1 MAKVSP
7 ARGRLASRHPQFA
20 GAFSTKGICS
30 LPSPFARKALPI
42 WKYLGPRHSQSA
54 SPLLAEGTPNLG
66 DPCQS
71 KGPAPGICRVQVAIP
86 WISPV
91 LLGIPEPPLWGV
103 QVESMLA
110 ALPICGVHMYPAD
123 QVGGGNGS
131 EDGLA
136 AASCS
141 RLDVC
146 AFYNRK
152 QLNRGF
158 NKVLCRLAQL
168 RPAPHQSGSALV
180 QLVMLH

>member
-1 MAKVSP
+1 M
-7 ARGRLASRHPQFA
+7 R
-20 GAFSTKGICS
+20 
-30 LPSPFARKALPI
+30 
-42 WKYLGPRHSQSA
+42 
-54 SPLLAEGTPNLG
+54 
-66 DPCQS
+66 
-71 KGPAPGICRVQVAIP
+71 
-86 WISPV
+86 ISPV
-91 LLGIPEPPLWGV
+91 LLGIPAPTLWGV

>member
-1 MAKVSP
+1 M
-7 ARGRLASRHPQFA
+7 
-20 GAFSTKGICS
+20 
-30 LPSPFARKALPI
+30 
-42 WKYLGPRHSQSA
+42 
-54 SPLLAEGTPNLG
+54 
-66 DPCQS
+66 
-71 KGPAPGICRVQVAIP
+71 QVAIP
-86 WISPV
+86 RISPV
-91 LLGIPEPPLWGV
+91 LLGIPAPTLWGV

-110 ALPICGVHMYPAD
+110 ALPICGVHMYTAD

>member
-1 MAKVSP
+1 MAICMGDIP
-7 ARGRLASRHPQFA
+7 HAASFLVTCTRHMSGA
-20 GAFSTKGICS
+20 GGNTVDIPRYCWA
-30 LPSPFARKALPI
+30 
-42 WKYLGPRHSQSA
+42 YL
-54 SPLLAEGTPNLG
+54 N
-66 DPCQS
+66 
-71 KGPAPGICRVQVAIP
+71 
-86 WISPV
+86 
-91 LLGIPEPPLWGV
+91 PPYGGV

-110 ALPICGVHMYPAD
+110 ALPICGVHMYPAG

>member
-1 MAKVSP
+1 M
-7 ARGRLASRHPQFA
+7 
-20 GAFSTKGICS
+20 
-30 LPSPFARKALPI
+30 
-42 WKYLGPRHSQSA
+42 
-54 SPLLAEGTPNLG
+54 
-66 DPCQS
+66 
-71 KGPAPGICRVQVAIP
+71 PAPLISGVQGTVSGYLHGGYPPCSFISGHLHRTYVRCRSHFCPPAPRISGVQVAIP
-86 WISPV
+86 RISPV
-91 LLGIPEPPLWGV
+91 LLGIPAPTLWGV